1 MVMLAGCTKEL
12 AEQGD
17 VIPEGALR
25 VVAEEGSATGSK
37 VTVSGTGVYWEK
49 DEPIRVNGKDL
60 KMTISRSREDRKYYA
75 YIDSIERRTETY
87 RDYIYACTP
96 RTLFDNFD
104 DLRYG
109 TDYNMVTRINA
120 PRTYKYRRA
129 SVDRGGVRQA
139 IDSLPM
145 FGRTTT
151 DATSITMKHLTAIIE
166 VKVTNSAN
174 LPVKLDSIVI
184 STGSYTK
191 PLSGRISY
199 LMRHNGEDALIPEW
213 IVNNNFVESYNASQ
227 LSVCMDFT
235 EATDDERKVAVGSTK
250 NVQIPIIPV
259 KYADLRFKIY
269 GKTDWTGVYDGA
281 AMYVAANPAPGTQF
295 IVEERTYSTHT
306 YERNH
311 NYGAPM
317 TITSAD
323 AGTDKGIFT
332 LGPFSNSQK
341 VTHVYWDRSF
351 DTDRLITKDE
361 LMYLLDGRG
370 NANTARF
377 ILCRARIIPGTYYSL
392 AYYNYYLCVFPDGVN
407 KNDLPEEIRPY
418 VNVQPA
424 DCDNM
429 PSISLDRYYHLIP
442 ETDWAKGCMLAKLR
456 SKDTRYNIE
465 LANEEVLYSTYSANN
480 LGYSWTG
487 GNSDLVAPYLYVRPL
502 P

>member
-1 MVMLAGCTKEL
+1 MVMLTGCTKEL

-49 DEPIRVNGKDL
+49 NEPIRVNGKDL
-60 KMTISRSREDRKYYA
+60 KMTISRSREDGIYYA

-96 RTLFDNFD
+96 RTLFNNFEH
-104 DLRYG
+104 LRFG
-109 TDYNMVTRINA
+109 TDPTMVTQINA

-129 SVDRGGVRQA
+129 SVGRGGVRQA

-151 DATSITMKHLTAIIE
+151 AATSITMKHLTAIIE

-184 STGSYTK
+184 FTGSLRK
-191 PLSGRISY
+191 PLSGPITY
-199 LMRHNGEDALIPEW
+199 LMRHNGEDALIPAW
-213 IVNNNFVESYNASQ
+213 IVNNNFVGNYNASQ
-227 LSVCMDFT
+227 MSVCMDFT
-235 EATDDERKVAVGSTK
+235 EATDEDRKVAVGSTK

-259 KYADLRFKIY
+259 KYADLRIKIY
-269 GKTDWTGVYDGA
+269 GKTDWTGVEQRTT
-281 AMYVAANPAPGTQF
+281 MYIAANPAPGTQF
-295 IVEERTYSTHT
+295 TVEKRTYNTYT

-332 LGPFSNSQK
+332 LGSFSNSPK
-341 VTHVYWDRSF
+341 VIHEYWDRPYG
-351 DTDRLITKDE
+351 TDRLITKAE
-361 LMYLLDGRG
+361 LQYLLEDRG
-370 NANTARF
+370 DANTARF
-377 ILCRARIIPGTYYSL
+377 VLCREHMRNWNYK
-392 AYYNYYLCVFPDGVN
+392 YYLCVFPDGVN
-407 KNDLPEEIRPY
+407 INDLPEDVRPY

-424 DCDNM
+424 NRSNLPLFAM
-429 PSISLDRYYHLIP
+429 ELYSPWLRP
-442 ETDWAKGCMLAKLR
+442 ETDWAKGCMFATLIL
-456 SKDTRYNIE
+456 SDNRYNIG
-465 LANEEVLYSTYSANN
+465 LADGEVLYISSTLNSNN
-480 LGYSWTG
+480 LGYTWTG
-487 GNSDLVAPYLYVRPL
+487 GNTSFPTRELYVKPL